1 MTRLFTLNK
10 YFKKYKGKMSLGILF
25 ILISDIAQV
34 YIPLVLKDSIDSLK
48 KNPNIE
54 LIIKY
59 ALIIFA
65 LAVLSGFFRY
75 MIRQTLIVVSR
86 KIEFDIRQDFWSH
99 LLKLSHRYF
108 QNTSTGNIMAHA
120 TNDISAVRMYV
131 GPAVMY
137 SIDTSIKFIVVIII
151 MLSLSPI
158 LTVYTLI
165 PLPILSYFVYKL
177 SKKIHKKFTLIQEK
191 FSDITT
197 MAQENFSGM
206 RIIKSYV
213 REIFEIEKFAK
224 ESSEYRKRNMDKI
237 KIQALFAP
245 LLFLITGTSI
255 IILILVGGNMII
267 DGKLTLGVIAAFMF
281 YLGLLIWPTI
291 AFGWVANIV
300 QQADASL
307 KRLQSIYNEEIEIKE
322 NSDTD
327 KSITKING
335 TIKFENVTFKYM
347 DNLPEVLSNISLEIP
362 QGSTLAIV
370 GHTGV
375 GKTSFVNLISRLF
388 DVSSGKIL
396 IDGNDIKSIP
406 LNILRENVGMVPQE
420 TFLFSDSL
428 QNNILYGVEKANTE
442 LLNKVSEISQLT
454 KDVNGFPQKF
464 NTVLG
469 ERGITLSGGQKQ
481 RTCLA
486 RALAINPKILILDDS
501 FSSVDTKTEEEILV
515 NLKEFMKDRT
525 SIIISHRIST
535 VKDADNIIVLQN
547 GKIKEQGTHE
557 KLLELGGI
565 YYDIHYKQLL
575 EEELEREL

>member
-75 MIRQTLIVVSR
+75 MIRQTIIVVSR
-86 KIEFDIRQDFWSH
+86 KIEFDIRQDFWTH
-99 LLKLSHRYF
+99 LLRLSHRYF

-137 SIDTSIKFIVVIII
+137 SIDTSVKFIVVIII

-267 DGKLTLGVIAAFMF
+267 DGKLTLGDIAAFMF

-307 KRLQSIYNEEIEIKE
+307 KRLQTIYNEEIEIKE

-347 DNLPEVLSNISLEIP
+347 DNLPEVLSNISIEIP

-388 DVSSGKIL
+388 DVSSGRIL

-442 LLNKVSEISQLT
+442 LLNKVSDISQLT
-454 KDVNGFPQKF
+454 KDVNDFPQKF

-486 RALAINPKILILDDS
+486 RALAINPTILILDDS
-501 FSSVDTKTEEEILV
+501 FSAVDTKTEEEILV

-535 VKDADNIIVLQN
+535 VKDADNIIVLEN
-547 GKIKEQGTHE
+547 GIIKEQGTHE

-575 EEELEREL
+575 EEELEKE

>member
-48 KNPNIE
+48 KNPNTE

-75 MIRQTLIVVSR
+75 MIRQTIIVVSR
-86 KIEFDIRQDFWSH
+86 KIEFDIRQDFWTH
-99 LLKLSHRYF
+99 LLRLSHRYF

-137 SIDTSIKFIVVIII
+137 SIDTSVKFIVVIII

-267 DGKLTLGVIAAFMF
+267 DGKLTLGDIAAFMF

-307 KRLQSIYNEEIEIKE
+307 KRLQTIYNEEIEIKE

-347 DNLPEVLSNISLEIP
+347 DNLPEVLSNISIEIP

-388 DVSSGKIL
+388 DVSSGRIL

-442 LLNKVSEISQLT
+442 LLNKVSDISQLT
-454 KDVNGFPQKF
+454 KDVNDFPQKF

-486 RALAINPKILILDDS
+486 RALAINPTILILDDS
-501 FSSVDTKTEEEILV
+501 FSAVDTKTEEEILV

-535 VKDADNIIVLQN
+535 VKDADNIIVLEN
-547 GKIKEQGTHE
+547 GIIKEQGTHE

-575 EEELEREL
+575 EEELEKE

>member
-75 MIRQTLIVVSR
+75 MIRQTIIVVSR
-86 KIEFDIRQDFWSH
+86 KIEFDIRQDFWTH
-99 LLKLSHRYF
+99 LLRLSHRYF

-137 SIDTSIKFIVVIII
+137 SIDTSVKFIVVIII

-267 DGKLTLGVIAAFMF
+267 DGKLTLGDIAAFMF

-307 KRLQSIYNEEIEIKE
+307 KRLQTIYNEEIEIKE

-347 DNLPEVLSNISLEIP
+347 DNLPEVLSNISIEIP

-388 DVSSGKIL
+388 DVSSGRIL

-442 LLNKVSEISQLT
+442 LLNKVSDISQLT
-454 KDVNGFPQKF
+454 KDVNDFPQKF

-501 FSSVDTKTEEEILV
+501 FSAVDTKTEEEILV

-535 VKDADNIIVLQN
+535 VKDADNIIVLEN
-547 GKIKEQGTHE
+547 GIIKEQGTHE

-575 EEELEREL
+575 EEELEKE

>member
-75 MIRQTLIVVSR
+75 MIRQTIIVVSR
-86 KIEFDIRQDFWSH
+86 KIEFDIRQDFWTH
-99 LLKLSHRYF
+99 LLRLSHRYF

-137 SIDTSIKFIVVIII
+137 SIDTSVKFIVVIII

-267 DGKLTLGVIAAFMF
+267 DGKLTLGDIAAFMF

-307 KRLQSIYNEEIEIKE
+307 KRLQTIYNEEIEIKE

-347 DNLPEVLSNISLEIP
+347 DNLPEVLSNISIEIP

-388 DVSSGKIL
+388 DVSSGRIL

-442 LLNKVSEISQLT
+442 LLNKVSDISQLT
-454 KDVNGFPQKF
+454 KDVNDFPQKF

-501 FSSVDTKTEEEILV
+501 FSAVDTKTEEEILV

-535 VKDADNIIVLQN
+535 VKDADNIIVLEN
-547 GKIKEQGTHE
+547 GTIKEQGTHE

-575 EEELEREL
+575 EEELEKE

>member
-48 KNPNIE
+48 KNPNTE

-75 MIRQTLIVVSR
+75 MIRQTIIVVSR
-86 KIEFDIRQDFWSH
+86 KIEFDIRQDFWTH
-99 LLKLSHRYF
+99 LLRLSHRYF

-137 SIDTSIKFIVVIII
+137 SIDTSVKFIVVIII

-267 DGKLTLGVIAAFMF
+267 DGKLTLGDIAAFMF

-307 KRLQSIYNEEIEIKE
+307 KRLQTIYNEEIEIKE

-347 DNLPEVLSNISLEIP
+347 DNLPEVLSNISIEIP

-388 DVSSGKIL
+388 DVSSGRIL

-442 LLNKVSEISQLT
+442 LLNKVSDISQLT
-454 KDVNGFPQKF
+454 KDVNDFPQKF

-486 RALAINPKILILDDS
+486 RALAINPTILILDDS
-501 FSSVDTKTEEEILV
+501 FSAVDTKTEEEILV

-535 VKDADNIIVLQN
+535 VKDADNIIVLEN
-547 GKIKEQGTHE
+547 GTIKEQGTHE

-575 EEELEREL
+575 EEELEKE

>member
-75 MIRQTLIVVSR
+75 MIRQTIIVVSR
-86 KIEFDIRQDFWSH
+86 KIEFDIRQDFWTH
-99 LLKLSHRYF
+99 LLRLSHRYF

-137 SIDTSIKFIVVIII
+137 SIDTSVKFIVVIII

-267 DGKLTLGVIAAFMF
+267 DGKLTLGDIAAFMF

-307 KRLQSIYNEEIEIKE
+307 KRLQTIYNEEIEIKE

-347 DNLPEVLSNISLEIP
+347 DNLPEVLSNISIEIP

-388 DVSSGKIL
+388 DVSSGRIL

-442 LLNKVSEISQLT
+442 LLNKVSDISQLT
-454 KDVNGFPQKF
+454 KDVNDFPQKF

-486 RALAINPKILILDDS
+486 RAFAINPKILILDDS
-501 FSSVDTKTEEEILV
+501 FSAVDTKTEEEILV

-535 VKDADNIIVLQN
+535 VKDADNIIVLEN
-547 GKIKEQGTHE
+547 GTIKEQGTHE

-575 EEELEREL
+575 EEELEKE